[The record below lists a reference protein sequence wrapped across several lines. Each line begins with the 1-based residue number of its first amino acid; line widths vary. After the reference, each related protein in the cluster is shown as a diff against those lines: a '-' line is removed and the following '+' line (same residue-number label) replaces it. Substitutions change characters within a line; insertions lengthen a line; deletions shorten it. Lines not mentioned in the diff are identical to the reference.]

1 MHKGTEG
8 QTEIMCVSCMY
19 VVLSRAVQEPSG
31 VALLLEMVHDS
42 VLSFLKASAW
52 QTRVWPSEAG

>member
-52 QTRVWPSEAG
+52 QTRV